1 MVDEDIIKNNSS
13 KLREKINDYKN
24 QSLGGYEGFF
34 TSNSVKKACN
44 LTPSKNSER
53 TVSTLK
59 ICQLTKLKFDY
70 RHGSCE

>member
-34 TSNSVKKACN
+34 Y
-44 LTPSKNSER
+44 
-53 TVSTLK
+53 
-59 ICQLTKLKFDY
+59 LKF
-70 RHGSCE
+70 GKKSL